1 MEHDARSV
9 ANAFIQRGIDAK
21 RPLTPLQVQKL
32 VFFAHAWLL
41 GLRGRPLINEPF
53 EVWKYGPV
61 VPVVYYCLRHY
72 GGDPVTETLP
82 AHPAKT
88 EDEYEPAEEDI
99 INQVF
104 KIYGDLG
111 GAQLITLTHLEDT
124 PWDQARRRG
133 DWFISDDVIKQ
144 YYADKAAKAHR
155 DRQ

>member
-32 VFFAHAWLL
+32 VFFAHAWML

-104 KIYGDLG
+104 KISTV
-111 GAQLITLTHLEDT
+111 TLV
-124 PWDQARRRG
+124 ARN
-133 DWFISDDVIKQ
+133 
-144 YYADKAAKAHR
+144 
-155 DRQ
+155 